1 MLPQVLRRIKRH
13 LKYTNFYNC
22 VFMTYDYNYK
32 TLILGDKSKQN
43 MALVWLGVNLLQLAC
58 QLYSIHTKASGLA
71 EKAVGITI
79 SCAYL
84 LTILLRFEIKADVV
98 PILLLNFI
106 LGKENSTKQYGKDVV
121 IISNCLYCGLALIE
135 IAMLL
140 VPISSFALSLITPC
154 FSPLLT
160 SLFCDKDNLNQL
172 QWIYGNIMQFGLAI
186 LEFVSCQ

>member
-106 LGKENSTKQYGKDVV
+106 LGKESMLSNIKSLV
-121 IISNCLYCGLALIE
+121 ITGE
-135 IAMLL
+135 IDHLL
-140 VPISSFALSLITPC
+140 KTNFNRRFYEAVRKGCRHHFKLSVL
-154 FSPLLT
+154 
-160 SLFCDKDNLNQL
+160 
-172 QWIYGNIMQFGLAI
+172 WIGTN
-186 LEFVSCQ
+186 